1 MNTNEKL
8 QQAGLT
14 GNEAKVYLEL
24 AKKRQLS
31 ANQLAKNLSLD
42 RTLTYTILNHLIEKG
57 QVNYIVKE
65 NKKFFS
71 VAPPENLLNP
81 IKSKE
86 TIIQDLIQEL
96 QKIESSEQQETTIN
110 VYEGDQGVRILL
122 RLIQD
127 EKEFIEMNKRNKSK
141 MKKGN
146 RNSSDKD
153 DEEDDEKEE
162 ESELEDINED
172 KTGEVEI
179 VEEDNEK
186 TNEKTKDE
194 DADYKNENKE
204 EIKEEIDTKEA
215 EEQAAKEKLYEKL
228 RQQALKSKKLLDKW

>member
-127 EKEFIEMNKRNKSK
+127 EKELFSLGGTGRAYDLIYEAPAVAKQLEKKKMIVKVLSTPEAKGHEFTKHKNVQTKFLPIKS
-141 MKKGN
+141 
-146 RNSSDKD
+146 
-153 DEEDDEKEE
+153 
-162 ESELEDINED
+162 ESTTSIF
-172 KTGEVEI
+172 G
-179 VEEDNEK
+179 
-186 TNEKTKDE
+186 
-194 DADYKNENKE
+194 DYISIHL
-204 EIKEEIDTKEA
+204 IKEKPIIILIKNKDIAQSYRNYFNFLWQKA
-215 EEQAAKEKLYEKL
+215 EK
-228 RQQALKSKKLLDKW
+228 